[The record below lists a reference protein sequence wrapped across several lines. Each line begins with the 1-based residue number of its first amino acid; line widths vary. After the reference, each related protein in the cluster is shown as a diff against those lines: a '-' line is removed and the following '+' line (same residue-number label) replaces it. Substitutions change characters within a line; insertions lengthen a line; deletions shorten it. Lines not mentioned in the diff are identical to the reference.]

1 MNVATHKVSSTL
13 AQTVPARSP
22 RSSIV
27 LAEAVRRRREARRR
41 RREARKL
48 ERKSPSLLQRL
59 SQLFDSAPFDA
70 VALRKRP
77 EMLPTVTGAG
87 PLVRS

>member
-27 LAEAVRRRREARRR
+27 LAEAVRRPREP
-41 RREARKL
+41 RKL
-48 ERKSPSLLQRL
+48 ERKAPLLLQRL
-59 SQLFDSAPFDA
+59 SQLFDSAPFDS
-70 VALRKRP
+70 VASRKRP